1 VSPRRPAIP
10 IAIVPAGSSV
20 SAIPRPGTLWR
31 TVRHLRPKQAGHQL
45 LHVVRRAAGRRVRP
59 VPWAGPPP
67 ALVAADAGPFLPAP
81 PHAQVGPGGLR
92 LLNRT
97 VEIGDPVD
105 WDHAAA
111 GPLWAFHL
119 HQLDWLRHPDL
130 APEDRTR
137 HLLDW
142 VERHRQG
149 IGWQPGPISLRAL
162 TWLKLLTTPGALA
175 LDDATVSQRAPDAAA
190 DAGGAGDTRR
200 RLLASLASQLETLQ
214 HHLEHR
220 LLANHYLSNLLA
232 LVAGGAA
239 LEGPAADAWLGH
251 GPALRDELREQVLP
265 DGAHVE
271 RSPMYHALLLENVL
285 DVLGWVRAAARQ
297 GRALP
302 GDLEAELAAA
312 AARMLGALQV
322 YTHPD
327 GEIALFADSAFG
339 IAHPPEALAGYAA
352 ARGIAPRPPARRGVL
367 AHAGYVRM
375 ERGPWSLLVSAAGPM
390 PPYQPGHAHCDALA
404 FELCVEGR
412 RVVADTGVFEYV
424 PGPRRHRARATRS
437 HATLEVDGRDQAE
450 IWGAHRVGGR
460 PRVRLVAAGSGA
472 DAATPGRGA
481 VDAPDAGAAPQGRAQ
496 RGPRASAPDPPV
508 DHVEATCAGWA
519 TPDAVHRRVLA
530 LDDAGLTVT
539 DTIEGRR
546 PRRVLLVL
554 PLAPGIEPRWAE
566 APEAEAHGGQAPG
579 APGSGAGAAAA
590 GSAPRVLLAV
600 PDGPVLVLTLPC
612 GPRWRV
618 ERLDYYPEFGR
629 CIERAALVGEAGDGA
644 EGEAEGPG
652 PFVWRLE
659 RAEPGAESGRERG
672 AA

>member
-1 VSPRRPAIP
+1 MSPRRPT
-10 IAIVPAGSSV
+10 VPTVSAL

-31 TVRHLRPKQAGHQL
+31 TVRHLRPGQAGHQL
-45 LHVVRRAAGRRVRP
+45 LHLLRRAAGRRVQP
-59 VPWAGPPP
+59 VPCAGPPP
-67 ALVAADAGPFLPAP
+67 ALGVVDAGPFLPAP
-81 PHAQVGPGGLR
+81 PHVKVGPGTLR

-97 VEIGDPVD
+97 VGIGAAVD
-105 WDHAAA
+105 WDDAAE

-119 HQLDWLRHPDL
+119 HQLDWLRHPEL

-175 LDDATVSQRAPDAAA
+175 LDAAPVSANVPVAAA
-190 DAGGAGDTRR
+190 DTEGAGDPGE
-200 RLLASLASQLETLQ
+200 RLCASLASQLETLQ
-214 HHLEHR
+214 RHLEHR

-251 GPALRDELREQVLP
+251 GPALRGQLREQILP

-285 DVLGWVRAAARQ
+285 DVLGFVRAAARQ
-297 GRALP
+297 GRTLP
-302 GDLEAELAAA
+302 GDLGAELADA

-352 ARGIAPRPPARRGVL
+352 ARGVEPRPPARRGVL
-367 AHAGYVRM
+367 ADAGYVRM
-375 ERGPWSLLVSAAGPM
+375 ERGPWSLLVSTAGPM

-412 RVVADTGVFEYV
+412 RVVTDTGVFEYV
-424 PGPRRHRARATRS
+424 PGPRRQRARATRS

-460 PRVRLVAAGSGA
+460 PRVRLVAAGS
-472 DAATPGRGA
+472 D
-481 VDAPDAGAAPQGRAQ
+481 PDAGAR
-496 RGPRASAPDPPV
+496 
-508 DHVEATCAGWA
+508 VEATCAGWA

-530 LDDAGLTVT
+530 LGDAVLTVT

-546 PRRVLLVL
+546 PRRVRLVL

-566 APEAEAHGGQAPG
+566 APEAEGPGGPGPGAGPSGAAPADAGPADAAPG
-579 APGSGAGAAAA
+579 
-590 GSAPRVLLAV
+590 PRLILPV
-600 PDGPVLVLTLPC
+600 PDGPVLALALPA

-618 ERLDYYPEFGR
+618 ERLDSYPEFGR
-629 CIERAALVGEAGDGA
+629 CIERAALVGEAEGA
-644 EGEAEGPG
+644 G

-659 RAEPGAESGRERG
+659 RAESTRTGSS
-672 AA
+672 